1 MNVISKPYEFHIGDT
16 VSILSG
22 GKVKEATIVDIFLES
37 YINDG
42 SKYDWK
48 CIIKYKYKYNPED
61 ELYVVEQ
68 KFSNSFIEAYDK
80 ANKQ

>member
-16 VSILSG
+16 VNILSG
-22 GKVKEATIVDIFLES
+22 GKVEEATIVDIFLAS

-42 SKYDWK
+42 SRYDWK
-48 CIIKYKYKYNPED
+48 CIIKYKYKYDPED
-61 ELYVVEQ
+61 ELYVSEQ

>member
-16 VSILSG
+16 VNILSG

-42 SKYDWK
+42 SRYDWK
-48 CIIKYKYKYNPED
+48 CIIKYKYKYDAED
-61 ELYVVEQ
+61 ELYTVEQ

>member
-1 MNVISKPYEFHIGDT
+1 MNVISNPYEFHIGDT
-16 VSILSG
+16 VNILSC
-22 GKVKEATIVDIFLES
+22 GKVKEVTIVDIFLES

-42 SKYDWK
+42 TRYDWK

-61 ELYVVEQ
+61 ELYIVEQ

>member
-1 MNVISKPYEFHIGDT
+1 MNVISDPYEFHIGDT
-16 VSILSG
+16 VNILSG
-22 GKVKEATIVDIFLES
+22 GKVKEVTIVDIFLES

-42 SKYDWK
+42 TRYDWK

-61 ELYVVEQ
+61 ELYIVER

>member
-16 VSILSG
+16 VNILSS

-42 SKYDWK
+42 SRYDWK
-48 CIIKYKYKYNPED
+48 CIIKYKYKYSPED
-61 ELYVVEQ
+61 ELYTVEQ